1 MKFLTLYQ
9 YIMKNTY
16 SFQCRV
22 YGRTEL
28 AQLYSPNTTP
38 QSAYNKLQR
47 WIRRYPNLY
56 EQLVQAGHRPHQRE
70 YTPLQVRLIV
80 EALGEP

>member
-1 MKFLTLYQ
+1 MEN
-9 YIMKNTY
+9 M
-16 SFQCRV
+16 SPFQIRV

-28 AQLYSPNTTP
+28 TQMYSPHTTP

-47 WIRRYPNLY
+47 WIHRYPNLHDL
-56 EQLVQAGHRPHQRE
+56 LVKAGHRPHQRE
-70 YTPLQVRLIV
+70 YTPMQVKLIV

>member
-1 MKFLTLYQ
+1 ME
-9 YIMKNTY
+9 NTI

-28 AQLYSPNTTP
+28 AQLYSPHTMP

-47 WIRRYPNLY
+47 WIKRYPHLL
-56 EQLVQAGHRPHQRE
+56 EQLVEAGHHPHQRE